1 MNVMLPTGLDNVLA
15 QVFQPY
21 FYYSTI
27 LLAISFICVKA
38 FLRYDHSVGRRTRS
52 VAYILPLMIPLLV
65 FAIFH
70 PATTAS
76 MANGSGAAG
85 IFIMSTNLGSA
96 NASPFQSLFGQLQ
109 SFPSASPPPSIVLAF
124 LPGETEMLSVTGIL
138 CLIGLVVASCYFVL
152 MTVFDDKI
160 VARVFHI
167 IPLKQEEYARLQ
179 RNVDELSQKLTV
191 RPPTIGIM
199 EDLRPNAFVA
209 GYGNKTMLVFSV
221 GMLNVLDEK
230 ELTAVAAHELSHIK
244 RHDFFFKTFSYALTM
259 VSFFNPIA
267 FFAASA
273 AQREREMLADEDGAK
288 LLGQPGMLA
297 RALSKTYKAL
307 QSFPKED
314 LTVRLTSGLFLVSPI
329 ARRPEILATHP
340 RVNQRIDNIAR
351 LTTKTTK
358 TRRNMT
364 ITVALSFLILLGGL
378 MAGYPIVKIQTSFVQ
393 GQPSLISVMSSEGS
407 KLELIPW
414 AETIRLQSNELVSPV
429 EFVGTRL
436 PDFVVGG
443 KQPNMTTLLLNESYI
458 AGSVWDHISVNALGT
473 ATELAEKHLPRTFE
487 QATPK
492 TADASENGL
501 TAVYMVSWQANA
513 KPDYSVNSAEP
524 SLDNSESYG
533 CIFFQSQIP
542 ATYTSLWLSA
552 SLPRPVQRT
561 DFAVGPISN
570 EPTAFGN
577 AIILMLYLPSS
588 HSTMQHE
595 PTNFY
600 MVLLSFAE
608 HNNQHGARAVV
619 LAVLPTPAQE
629 MNS

>member
-1 MNVMLPTGLDNVLA
+1 MFPTGLDNVLA

-21 FYYSTI
+21 FYYSMI

-38 FLRYDHSVGRRTRS
+38 FLKYDHSLSRRTRS

-65 FAIFH
+65 FAVFH
-70 PATTAS
+70 PATTTS
-76 MANGSGAAG
+76 TVNGSSATG
-85 IFIMSTNLGSA
+85 IFIMSTNLSSA
-96 NASPFQSLFGQLQ
+96 NASPFQSLLGQLG
-109 SFPSASPPPSIVLAF
+109 SFPSISPQPSIVLAF
-124 LPGETEMLSVTGIL
+124 LPGTTEMLSVTGIL

-160 VARVFHI
+160 VAKVFHI
-167 IPLKQEEYARLQ
+167 IPLKQEEYAQLQ
-179 RNVDELSQKLTV
+179 RNVDELSQKLMI

-244 RHDFFFKTFSYALTM
+244 KHDFFFKTFSYALMM
-259 VSFFNPIA
+259 VSFFNPFA

-307 QSFPKED
+307 RSFPEED

-351 LTTKTTK
+351 LATKTVK

-407 KLELIPW
+407 KLELIPCV
-414 AETIRLQSNELVSPV
+414 ETIRLQSNKLVAPV
-429 EFVGTRL
+429 KFVGTWL
-436 PDFVVGG
+436 PEFALGE
-443 KQPNMTTLLLNESYI
+443 KQPNMTTLLLNESYT
-458 AGSVWDHISVNALGT
+458 AGSTRDCIGVDVLGT
-473 ATELAEKHLPRTFE
+473 ATELAEKFLPRTVV
-487 QATPK
+487 QATPE

-501 TAVYMVSWQANA
+501 TAAYIGSWQVKAT
-513 KPDYSVNSAEP
+513 PDYSVNSPEP
-524 SLDNSESYG
+524 SLGNSKSYG
-533 CIFFQSQIP
+533 SLFCQSQMS
-542 ATYTSLWLSA
+542 ATYTSLWPSTF
-552 SLPRPVQRT
+552 LPKPVQRT
-561 DFAVGPISN
+561 NFGVEPVGN
-570 EPTAFGN
+570 EPASFDS
-577 AIILMLYLPSS
+577 AIVLILYLPSS

-595 PTNFY
+595 PMNFY
-600 MVLLSFAE
+600 VVLLGFAG
-608 HNNQHGARAVV
+608 NSNQHGACAVV
-619 LAVLPTPAQE
+619 LAMLPTPAQE
-629 MNS
+629 MKS